1 MPLQVELVAAER
13 EVWSGEAEVV
23 LARTTDGE
31 LGILP
36 GHAPVL
42 GVLSNG
48 VVMIRDSSGQE
59 TLAAVLGGFLSVAD
73 DRVSI
78 LAETAELSHEIDVS
92 GAERDLADATGTRE
106 SGEEAAQVRSRAEAR
121 LRAAGH

>member
-1 MPLQVELVAAER
+1 MPLEVELVAAER

-48 VVMIRDSSGQE
+48 VVMIRDSSGHE

-92 GAERDLADATGTRE
+92 AAQRDLADATGTRE